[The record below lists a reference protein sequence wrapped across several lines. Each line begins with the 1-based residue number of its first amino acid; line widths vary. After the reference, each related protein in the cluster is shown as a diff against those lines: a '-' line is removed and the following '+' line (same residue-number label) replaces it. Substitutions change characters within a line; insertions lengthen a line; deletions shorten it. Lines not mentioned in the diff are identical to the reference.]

1 MTTSTRLT
9 GFCHVCDPRRHFAP
23 RNRLDILPLKHTLK
37 LQHKFQLRRS
47 LRNSVLPERTSSIG
61 LAYKRVLQS
70 YSESMMRTDA

>member
-1 MTTSTRLT
+1 MTLSSRLT
-9 GFCHVCDPRRHFAP
+9 GFCHVCDPRCGFAP
-23 RNRLDILPLKHTLK
+23 RNKFDTPPLKHTLK
-37 LQHKFQLRRS
+37 LQHKAQLCRS